1 MIFLENPLYIS
12 WAICVSLLLACCKS
26 PSVRDSVF
34 LPTLQP
40 GVSHP
45 WEHKPGD
52 GDSRSKRKRLCP
64 ADSSLPAELAR
75 GMQGDLLMWQGKE
88 AHLLPR
94 AKARQGPTE
103 PALQSLL
110 LPAPLQ
116 TGSSSLDPV
125 PCGCVSTATAQ
136 TAQLCWETAP
146 AVLGATTGPL
156 CPGTNVMLRFQKQ
169 LSCEKLSR
177 FTPDIPQ
184 CSGKPAFGSPPWS
197 SL

>member
-64 ADSSLPAELAR
+64 ADSSLPGECKVIYSC
-75 GMQGDLLMWQGKE
+75 G
-88 AHLLPR
+88 R
-94 AKARQGPTE
+94 AKRPIYCRGRRQDKDLRNQLFSPCCSQCPFRQAAPHWAQCPVDVWALRLLRQPSCAGRQPQQCLE
-103 PALQSLL
+103 PPQVPSALE
-110 LPAPLQ
+110 P
-116 TGSSSLDPV
+116 
-125 PCGCVSTATAQ
+125 
-136 TAQLCWETAP
+136 
-146 AVLGATTGPL
+146 
-156 CPGTNVMLRFQKQ
+156 M
-169 LSCEKLSR
+169 
-177 FTPDIPQ
+177 
-184 CSGKPAFGSPPWS
+184 
-197 SL
+197 